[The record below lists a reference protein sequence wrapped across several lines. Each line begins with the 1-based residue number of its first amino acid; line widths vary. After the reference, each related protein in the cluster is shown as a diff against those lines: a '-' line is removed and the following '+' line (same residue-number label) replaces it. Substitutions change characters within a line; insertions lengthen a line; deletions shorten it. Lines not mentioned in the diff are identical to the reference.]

1 MWCSGHTKGAHNS
14 AVISDGED
22 GVVRLNRQ
30 GEVPLVGSIG
40 TQGCGEHGS
49 KVNWTEVVRGGR
61 IKLELLTA
69 AMASG
74 GRRRTEGVLLVLEE
88 GKRGRGQLQDG

>member
-1 MWCSGHTKGAHNS
+1 
-14 AVISDGED
+14 
-22 GVVRLNRQ
+22 
-30 GEVPLVGSIG
+30 
-40 TQGCGEHGS
+40 
-49 KVNWTEVVRGGR
+49 VRGGR

-88 GKRGRGQLQDG
+88 GKRGHGQLQDG